1 MIPASKLEPGV
12 QRELFR
18 LGYKNILASNIGGLA
33 AAVLMGLT
41 LWDMRHTQG
50 VLIWT
55 ACALSSNALAWFL
68 LLAFR
73 KPSKL
78 QGESLTLSLVSR
90 WRTLHT
96 VFIVASACVWGGS
109 GALLDINDPR
119 GNALI
124 MAVILAILAFS
135 ASSHGMHNILSFLL
149 SAALSLPIM
158 LIFLKNAFV
167 GSVTPITVLFLLF
180 AVVCTIIAVNA
191 HRTMIEAIRLKLA
204 NEELAAQRTTE
215 AQRADQANRDKS
227 NFLAAAAHDM
237 RQPVHALQM
246 LQGLL
251 RQSDEPQKSR
261 AIIDQ
266 MEVATRSIG
275 QLFDSVMEL
284 TKLESNQAAA
294 KMEPIEID
302 TFITDRVKQHLPIA
316 AQKGLRIRVHKSR
329 SLTGAWVSADPLLL
343 MRVVDNLIGNAL
355 RYTEKGG
362 VLIGLRRHSPRRF
375 YLEVWDTGIGIA
387 EDNMQR
393 IFNPYVQIDNQV
405 RSREKGLGLGL
416 SIVKNSLLLMAS
428 DIELR
433 SNFGKGSRFRFLL
446 TKVAAPPKPAAK
458 SIVPTGAT
466 PAASCDG
473 KQILIIEDDPLVA
486 NALLVVLQQWGADTR
501 HAICLDH
508 VNLGDWVPDL
518 IICDQRLPGELDGI
532 QTLESLKTRY
542 PQAACILQT
551 GELSADIPLKAQA
564 HGYILLFKPVSI
576 EVFGR
581 VLDEALSGQRKI

>member
-18 LGYKNILASNIGGLA
+18 LGYKNILASNIGGFA

-55 ACALSSNALAWFL
+55 VCALCSNSLAWFL
-68 LLAFR
+68 LVAFR

-78 QGESLTLSLVSR
+78 QGDSLSLSVVSR
-90 WRTLHT
+90 WRTMHT

-135 ASSHGMHNILSFLL
+135 ASSHGMHNILSYLL
-149 SAALSLPIM
+149 SAVLSLPIM

-167 GSVTPITVLFLLF
+167 DSVTPIMVLFLLF
-180 AVVCTIIAVNA
+180 AVVCTIIAINA
-191 HRTMIEAIRLKLA
+191 HRTMIDAIRLKLA
-204 NEELAAQRTTE
+204 NQDLAVQRTAE

-251 RQSDEPQKSR
+251 RQSDQPQKSR

-266 MEVATRSIG
+266 MDVATRSIG

-284 TKLESNQAAA
+284 TKLESNQAIA

-302 TFITDRVKQHLPIA
+302 AFITDRVKQHLPIA
-316 AQKGLRIRVHKSR
+316 AQKGLRIRVYKSR
-329 SLTGAWVSADPLLL
+329 SVAGAWVNADPLLL

-362 VLIGLRRHSPRRF
+362 ILIGLRRHSPRKF

-387 EDNMQR
+387 TDNAQR
-393 IFNPYVQIDNQV
+393 IFSPYVQIDNPV

-416 SIVKNSLLLMAS
+416 AIVKNSLLLMAS

-433 SNFGKGSRFRFLL
+433 SVVGKGSRFRFLL
-446 TKVAAPPKPAAK
+446 TKVAAPATQKAK
-458 SIVPTGAT
+458 ANVPTRAPLT
-466 PAASCDG
+466 TSLEG

-486 NALLVVLQQWGADTR
+486 NALVVVLRQWGAKTR
-501 HAICLDH
+501 HAISLDQLS
-508 VNLGDWVPDL
+508 LGQWVPDL
-518 IICDQRLPGELDGI
+518 IISDQRLPGQLDGL
-532 QTLESLKTRY
+532 QTLESLKSRF

-551 GELSADIPLKAQA
+551 GELSADIPLKAHA
-564 HGYILLFKPVSI
+564 RGYTLLVKPVSI
-576 EVFGR
+576 DVFGK
-581 VLDEALSGQRKI
+581 VLNDALSTQRKI